1 MKRVRQ
7 GMTSSQVMTVN
18 NMTNPAFF
26 VFCFSKC
33 QGTIKCSVFHKF
45 CYFVR
50 YFNHLWVPEQKSV
63 EGLRRRT
70 DYWHCDHEWERKC
83 WFCLIANNTSAHSW
97 TRGPEASVS
106 SLQSGHL
113 LNFCKSRWRIKTISF
128 KFCQNVGLL
137 WVGELS
143 LMKNTQNSHDAMR
156 SSVRKMATCCSCS

>member
-97 TRGPEASVS
+97 TRGAEASVS
-106 SLQSGHL
+106 SLIRSPL
-113 LNFCKSRWRIKTISF
+113 EFMSEWRIRTISC
-128 KFCQNVGLL
+128 KFCQMYKPALRFYIKYKMYKKILFWTEAQLL
-137 WVGELS
+137 NKVI
-143 LMKNTQNSHDAMR
+143 
-156 SSVRKMATCCSCS
+156 ATFGS